1 MSKPIITILVAVS
14 ENNVIGNKNEIPWHI
29 KEDLMRF
36 RSLTNG
42 KTIIVGRTTYEL
54 IKKAY
59 EMRGK
64 PMPDRKNIIIT
75 NNLSYTVTDANCF
88 VVHSIEK
95 AIQKAKK
102 IEPEEVFI
110 AGGASIYKLAFPYA
124 NKLDITVV
132 HTTLSGDA
140 FFPEYK
146 SCFKNVISER
156 DSSDEN
162 YSYTFFELVP

>member
-14 ENNVIGNKNEIPWHI
+14 DNNVIGNKNEIPWHI

-42 KTIIVGRTTYEL
+42 KSIIVGRTTYEL

-59 EMRGK
+59 ETRGK
-64 PMPDRKNIIIT
+64 PMPDRRNIIIT
-75 NNLSYTVTDANCF
+75 NNLTYTVSDANSF
-88 VVHSIEK
+88 VVHSIEE
-95 AIQKAKK
+95 AIQKAKE
-102 IEPEEVFI
+102 IESEEVFI
-110 AGGASIYKLAFPYA
+110 AGGASIYKLSFPYA

-132 HTTLSGDA
+132 HTILNGDA

-146 SCFKNVISER
+146 SHFKNIVSQR

-162 YSYTFFELVP
+162 YSYTFFERIP

>member
-14 ENNVIGNKNEIPWHI
+14 DNNVIGNKNEIPWHI

-36 RSLTNG
+36 RNLTNG
-42 KTIIVGRTTYEL
+42 KTIIVGRTTFEL

-59 EMRGK
+59 ETRGK

-75 NNLSYTVTDANCF
+75 NNLSYTALDTNCF
-88 VVHSIEK
+88 VVHSIEE
-95 AIQKAKK
+95 AIQKARE
-102 IEPEEVFI
+102 IEPVEVFI
-110 AGGASIYKLAFPYA
+110 AGGASIYRLALPYA

-132 HTTLSGDA
+132 HTTLNGDA

-146 SCFKNVISER
+146 SRFKNVISER

-162 YSYTFFELVP
+162 FSYTFFERIP